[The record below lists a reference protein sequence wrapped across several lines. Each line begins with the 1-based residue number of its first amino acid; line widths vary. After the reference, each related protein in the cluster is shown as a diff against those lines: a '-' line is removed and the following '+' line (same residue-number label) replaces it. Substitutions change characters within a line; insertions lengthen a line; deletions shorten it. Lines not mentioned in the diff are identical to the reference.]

1 MDLLD
6 SLLLPSTA
14 PSERRP
20 MTTGRRAGGVLPGTA
35 VDPTPPSAR
44 SNGAGRASP
53 PRSMRV
59 AVVSTYPPRACGIG
73 TFSQDLREALLGTD
87 GVSAVDVVAIVRE
100 DDIDEPAEVIARI
113 HQDKRGDYAA
123 AARVLERE
131 GHDVV
136 VIQHEYG
143 IFGGHEGGHVLTLAQ
158 ELRQPIVLTLH
169 TVLSAP
175 SVRQAETLRALCDR
189 AALVCVFTE
198 TARRLVLDARLV
210 SPERVRVVPHG
221 GPTQLLP
228 NTNGNGRIARAA
240 YHAGG
245 SRSDG
250 IGRDRSVL
258 ATFGLISR
266 GKGIETAI
274 AAMPAIVARHPTALY
289 VIAGQTHPEV
299 AKRDGEEYRISLERL
314 TRDLDLADHVVFDDR
329 FLSIDDLSSM
339 LAATTIH
346 LTPYRSREQIVSGAL
361 TFAIVAGCPT
371 VSTPYFYAQDLL
383 ASGAGTLVPFDDP
396 PALAAAVNSLLDDP
410 TRLQRA
416 RTEARRV
423 GAELAWP
430 DVGRQ
435 TADVLREAVALGPP
449 RTTRHL
455 PPATLPRARGSH
467 LATLVDDVGIVQHAE
482 GIAPLLSSGYCT
494 DDVARLAIVALG
506 LGRITGAQAHHRIL
520 ALSLGFLR
528 HAWSADVG
536 GMHNLMSH
544 DRRWLDQPHG
554 GDHLGRAAWALG
566 EVVGA
571 GPGPALLAPSLILLR
586 EMLPALAE
594 QRSPRTM
601 AFAALGLA
609 HADPE
614 LVGSGAT
621 DVLRT
626 LAGRL
631 AGQQRANA
639 SPDWYWAEDILAYDN
654 ARLPQALIASARRL
668 GDEEMLREG
677 MRSLD
682 WYGGEVRVDGP
693 YLQLVG
699 HHGRRRDEPH
709 PGGGDEQPLDAAAL
723 VEAAVEAFLATRD
736 DARARQAL
744 RAFEWFLGRN
754 RLEQPVYDI
763 STGGC
768 HDGLGESAVNRNEG
782 AESTLAYLQAL
793 VALHAAGLRPT
804 PAE

>member
-6 SLLLPSTA
+6 SLHPPPTA
-14 PSERRP
+14 PSGRRP
-20 MTTGRRAGGVLPGTA
+20 IGGGRGPRGVLRGTA
-35 VDPTPPSAR
+35 TDPSPPSAG
-44 SNGAGRASP
+44 SHGGGASP
-53 PRSMRV
+53 ARSMRV
-59 AVVSTYPPRACGIG
+59 GVVSTYPPRACGIG
-73 TFSQDLREALLGTD
+73 TFSRDLREALLGTD

-100 DDIDEPAEVIARI
+100 DDVDEAGEVIARI
-113 HQDKRGDYAA
+113 HQDERADYAA
-123 AARVLERE
+123 AARVLER
-131 GHDVV
+131 GGYDVV

-143 IFGGHEGGHVLTLAQ
+143 IFGGQEGEHVRTLAE

-198 TARRLVLDARLV
+198 TARRMILDARLA

-221 GPTQLLP
+221 GPTELLP
-228 NTNGNGRIARAA
+228 KANGDGRRATTL
-240 YHAGG
+240 HRTAGAH
-245 SRSDG
+245 SSV
-250 IGRDRSVL
+250 IGTDRSVL
-258 ATFGLISR
+258 ATFGLMSP

-274 AAMPAIVARHPTALY
+274 AAMPAIVARHPQALY
-289 VIAGQTHPEV
+289 LIAGRTHPEV

-314 TRDLDLADHVVFDDR
+314 TRDLGMTDHVLFDDR
-329 FLSIDDLSSM
+329 FLNIDELSSM

-361 TFAIVAGCPT
+361 TFATVAGCPT
-371 VSTPYFYAQDLL
+371 VSTPYFYAEDLL
-383 ASGAGTLVPFDDP
+383 ASGAGVLVPFDDP
-396 PALAAAVNSLLDDP
+396 PALAAAVTRLLDDP
-410 TRLQRA
+410 VQLERA
-416 RTEARRV
+416 RREARTL

-430 DVGRQ
+430 EVGRQ
-435 TADVLREAVALGPP
+435 TAHVLREAVNLGPP
-449 RTTRHL
+449 STTRHL
-455 PPATLPRARGSH
+455 APPRPQARDSH
-467 LATLVDDVGIVQHAE
+467 LLTLVDDVGIVQHAD
-482 GIAPLLSSGYCT
+482 GIVPLCSSGYCT

-506 LGRITGAQAHHRIL
+506 LSRITGAEAHHDMLVR
-520 ALSLGFLR
+520 SLRFL
-528 HAWSADVG
+528 HLAWSADAG
-536 GMHNLMSH
+536 GMRNFMSHH

-566 EVVGA
+566 EVA
-571 GPGPALLAPSLILLR
+571 ASEPAPALLQPTLILLR
-586 EMLPALAE
+586 ELLPALVE

-609 HADPE
+609 RADPE
-614 LVGSGAT
+614 VVGHDAT

-631 AGQQRANA
+631 ANLLRANA

-654 ARLPQALIASARRL
+654 ARLPQALIAAGARL
-668 GDEEMLREG
+668 GEREMVREG

-682 WYGGEVRVDGP
+682 WYGGEVGIDGSFV
-693 YLQLVG
+693 QLVG
-699 HHGRRRDEPH
+699 HHGRRRGEPH

-723 VEAAVEAFLATRD
+723 VEAEVEAFVVGGD
-736 DARARQAL
+736 DARARKAV
-744 RAFEWFLGRN
+744 RAFKWFLGRN
-754 RLEQPVYDI
+754 RLQHSVYDF

-782 AESTLAYLQAL
+782 AESTLAYHQAL
-793 VALHAAGLRPT
+793 LALDAAGIEATLPG
-804 PAE
+804 